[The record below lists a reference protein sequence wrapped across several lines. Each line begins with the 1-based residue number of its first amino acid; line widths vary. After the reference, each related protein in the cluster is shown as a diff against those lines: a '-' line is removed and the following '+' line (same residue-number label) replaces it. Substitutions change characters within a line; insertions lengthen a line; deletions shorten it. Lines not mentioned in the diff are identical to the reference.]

1 MARLYDKSP
10 LLVGVFDEQ
19 DAMQYANAAWRE
31 TFGLTDQLPI
41 TWSNLMRHCHATG
54 KGVNI
59 RTNDFEAWL
68 TSTRSR
74 RGKMPFRTFE
84 GDMCDGR
91 WFNVTETMDEQGWM
105 LCVAFDITTMR
116 VGSRNLR
123 LARDGALRAAQV
135 DALTGV
141 SNRRHVLQQLD
152 TRLQELRQRQ
162 QPCGLVMLDLD
173 NFKSINDT
181 YGHSAGD
188 TVLVHFARLV
198 EATLRRGDGFGR
210 IGGEEFM
217 LLLPNITPEALTHAV
232 SRVLELLRT
241 AFPLLQAPQFHYTCS
256 AGLAMLDS
264 SQEPAD
270 NMRRADA
277 ALYKAKAAGR
287 DRLEWG

>member
-1 MARLYDKSP
+1 
-10 LLVGVFDEQ
+10 
-19 DAMQYANAAWRE
+19 
-31 TFGLTDQLPI
+31 
-41 TWSNLMRHCHATG
+41 
-54 KGVNI
+54 
-59 RTNDFEAWL
+59 
-68 TSTRSR
+68 
-74 RGKMPFRTFE
+74 
-84 GDMCDGR
+84 
-91 WFNVTETMDEQGWM
+91 M

-116 VGSRNLR
+116 VGERDLR
-123 LARDGALRAAQV
+123 LARDGALKAAQV

-141 SNRRHVLQQLD
+141 SNRRHVLEQLD
-152 TRLQELRQRQ
+152 ARLQELRQRQ
-162 QPCGLVMLDLD
+162 QPCGMVMLDLD
-173 NFKSINDT
+173 NFKHINDT

-241 AFPLLQAPQFHYTCS
+241 AYPLSHAPTFSYTCS
-256 AGLAMLDS
+256 AGLVMLDS
-264 SQEPAD
+264 CQEASD